1 MASSTQ
7 LSSTTHVSLNPSS
20 QHFSNSQPSDQ
31 VASEPSVGPSES
43 FDVLLLVI
51 HSPQMLDQAQALFKE
66 LLRVLAEAGHKVRSK
81 PEPSLF

>member
-1 MASSTQ
+1 M
-7 LSSTTHVSLNPSS
+7 
-20 QHFSNSQPSDQ
+20 
-31 VASEPSVGPSES
+31 ASEPSVGPSES